1 MGRKKIVVRYNPDTC
16 GLIDLIEMVSKA
28 LTDNRLGY
36 EAQNIRRRIRSEAQ
50 SIEKAVAILGEYVI
64 LKKIKKTPPIKGGY
78 TVVRRRADRMK

>member
-1 MGRKKIVVRYNPDTC
+1 MVRYNPDTC

-64 LKKIKKTPPIKGGY
+64 LKKIKKH
-78 TVVRRRADRMK
+78 RR

>member
-64 LKKIKKTPPIKGGY
+64 LKKIKKH
-78 TVVRRRADRMK
+78 RR